1 MAKKKING
9 KYRVQVSLTDEE
21 YKLIRKLAYEMEV
34 TVNEC
39 LRICTIEASKEFVK
53 G

>member
-1 MAKKKING
+1 MANKVNG
-9 KYRVQVSLTDEE
+9 KYRIQVSLSDEE
-21 YKLIRKLAYEMEV
+21 YKLIRKLAFEMEV

-39 LRICTIEASKEFVK
+39 LRICTVQQAEEFMK

>member
-1 MAKKKING
+1 MTKTTNG
-9 KYRVQVSLTDEE
+9 KHRVQVSLTPEE
-21 YKLIRKLAYEMEV
+21 YALIRRLAYEMEV

-39 LRICTIEASKEFVK
+39 LRICTMNEAKEFVK

>member
-1 MAKKKING
+1 MTKTTNG
-9 KYRVQVSLTDEE
+9 KHRVQVSLTPDE
-21 YKLIRKLAYEMEV
+21 YALIRKLAYEMEV

-39 LRICTIEASKEFVK
+39 LRICTLEEAKEYAK

>member
-1 MAKKKING
+1 MAKEIRG
-9 KYRVQVSLTDEE
+9 KHRVQVSLTDKE
-21 YKLIRKLAYEMEV
+21 YQLIRRLAFEMEV

-39 LRICTIEASKEFVK
+39 LRICTLQDAIDFVK